1 MVVVVVPVAP
11 VVVAVSVTVTPPR
24 AAPAPSATRPAI
36 WCRRRVATK
45 SLTCGAPSAA
55 WLAPPGELFAAVAL
69 AGDRVVGHV
78 ALHPADGPQDDP
90 ALAGWQRATGRSP
103 EHLAVVSRLF
113 TDRSV
118 PGAGTLL
125 LARAVGRAAEADRT
139 AVLLVDPDAPARA
152 FYGRRGWA
160 EVGTAVQQWGHR
172 TVEAVLMVPLTAPGA
187 RTRRPA

>member
-1 MVVVVVPVAP
+1 MSAAPTPADGP
-11 VVVAVSVTVTPPR
+11 VVRERRPGDLPALLALLGRTHEEVGYPVRSSAV
-24 AAPAPSATRPAI
+24 
-36 WCRRRVATK
+36 
-45 SLTCGAPSAA
+45 SAA